1 MTTLAAST
9 CARMF
14 APSVVRFPAERQG
27 CVQMF
32 LAVSLVMAA
41 LYFSSAPS
49 SFSLA
54 DFPPAGPVSQDS
66 SSIGAFLNAWSA
78 CFLWHLITE
87 PIAFAKALAMVS
99 AHFSVAATFAAPGL
113 SLLPG
118 THPVSSDA
126 QDVVPPLLQSK
137 CLPGPGGSAATALQA
152 ARRTQAKLATRR
164 RFMGFLRCVS
174 LEAAGQEEP
183 AREAGMVAAY
193 SPRLDA
199 VNM

>member
-1 MTTLAAST
+1 MPFWASSESGFDWP
-9 CARMF
+9 AK
-14 APSVVRFPAERQG
+14 SVV
-27 CVQMF
+27 
-32 LAVSLVMAA
+32 
-41 LYFSSAPS
+41 SSAPADASSVAVHSEATFAIAAS

-87 PIAFAKALAMVS
+87 PIAFAKALAMAS
-99 AHFSVAATFAAPGL
+99 AHFRVAATFAAEGL

-126 QDVVPPLLQSK
+126 QDVVPPLLQLK

-183 AREAGMVAAY
+183 ARKAGIVAAY